1 MEVETGDAL
10 EILGALVSHLKIYSS
25 KLPSIV
31 PLSVVPG
38 GYKPSPEAIASYEQA
53 VTRFREQ
60 AGASPFRRIYDLLVE
75 SLEAFEAGWVLK
87 AVQSLLRSLDLL
99 ELMQGEKAVRFAADE
114 EGRLREYRSSLQ
126 KILPGKNP
134 ELEGAGK
141 GMS

>member
-1 MEVETGDAL
+1 MDVETGDAL
-10 EILGALVSHLKIYSS
+10 EVLGTLVSQLKLYSS
-25 KLPSIV
+25 KLPAVV

-38 GYKPSPEAIASYEQA
+38 GYKPSPEAVASYEQA
-53 VTRFREQ
+53 VSRFREQ
-60 AGASPFRRIYDLLVE
+60 AGASPFRRLHDSLVE

-99 ELMQGEKAVRFAADE
+99 ELMQREKAVALVPAE
-114 EGRLREYRSSLQ
+114 EGRVREYRSSLQ

-141 GMS
+141 GL